1 MCANKDFNKNNAH
14 KSSNFVTNKLNGFTV
29 TILSTELDVREN
41 MKTVKKFFTM
51 LCVLIASLDA
61 TGTALYTTDNLPVT
75 AASNIDVDTSYKL
88 IDIKS
93 LNSPGRL
100 RRQANKIRD
109 YAKANNYSMEYC
121 FLVDM
126 SIPSGKNRFFVYN
139 MRKDS
144 LEFSALVAH
153 GFGST
158 QKDCGDQLVFSNNN
172 YSFKTSLGKYKIGKP
187 YKGQYGLS
195 YKLYGLDST
204 NNRAFERSIV
214 LHSDQHVPEK
224 EAFPGKIFQSA
235 GCPTVS
241 PLFLPILGSFIKSSQ
256 KPILMWIYD

>member
-1 MCANKDFNKNNAH
+1 
-14 KSSNFVTNKLNGFTV
+14 
-29 TILSTELDVREN
+29 
-41 MKTVKKFFTM
+41 MKIVKKFFTV
-51 LCVLIASLDA
+51 LTLLIASKDA
-61 TGTALYTTDNLPVT
+61 ASKTLPVT
-75 AASNIDVDTSYKL
+75 VNFPVKSKSPENAAAFGKLKTAPYHFTKTADADNDIDTSNNPV
-88 IDIKS
+88 DIKS
-93 LNSPGRL
+93 LNGPGRL
-100 RRQANKIRD
+100 RRQADKIRD
-109 YAKANNYSMEYC
+109 YAKTNNYSMEYC

-204 NNRAFERSIV
+204 NNKAFERAIV
-214 LHSDQHVPEK
+214 LHSDQHVPDK
-224 EAFPGKIFQSA
+224 ETFPGKIFQSA

>member
-1 MCANKDFNKNNAH
+1 
-14 KSSNFVTNKLNGFTV
+14 
-29 TILSTELDVREN
+29 
-41 MKTVKKFFTM
+41 MKKVKKLFTA
-51 LCVLIASLDA
+51 LTLLIASKDA
-61 TGTALYTTDNLPVT
+61 TSTALPATVNFSIKSKSLENT
-75 AASNIDVDTSYKL
+75 AAFSKLKTVPYHFKKNAGLKTDIDTSNKSVDL
-88 IDIKS
+88 KS
-93 LNSPGRL
+93 LSGPGRL
-100 RRQANKIRD
+100 RRQANMIRD

-204 NNRAFERSIV
+204 NNRAFERAIV

-224 EAFPGKIFQSA
+224 ETFPGKIFQSA

>member
-1 MCANKDFNKNNAH
+1 MKKVKKLFTALTLLIAAKDATSSALPATFIFPIKSKSPDNA
-14 KSSNFVTNKLNGFTV
+14 VALNKLKTAPYHFTK
-29 TILSTELDVREN
+29 TARLDN
-41 MKTVKKFFTM
+41 D
-51 LCVLIASLDA
+51 I
-61 TGTALYTTDNLPVT
+61 
-75 AASNIDVDTSYKL
+75 DTSNNTV
-88 IDIKS
+88 DIKS

-109 YAKANNYSMEYC
+109 YAKTNNYSMEYC

-204 NNRAFERSIV
+204 NNRAFERAIV

-224 EAFPGKIFQSA
+224 ETFPGKIFQSA

>member
-1 MCANKDFNKNNAH
+1 MSTALPATVNFPVKSKSPGNAAAV
-14 KSSNFVTNKLNGFTV
+14 SKL
-29 TILSTELDVREN
+29 
-41 MKTVKKFFTM
+41 KTVPYHFKKT
-51 LCVLIASLDA
+51 
-61 TGTALYTTDNLPVT
+61 TGLKTD
-75 AASNIDVDTSYKL
+75 IDTSNNPVDL
-88 IDIKS
+88 KS
-93 LNSPGRL
+93 LNGPGRL
-100 RRQANKIRD
+100 RRQADLIRD

-204 NNRAFERSIV
+204 NNKAFERAIV
-214 LHSDQHVPEK
+214 LHSDQHVPEQ
-224 EAFPGKIFQSA
+224 EIFPGKIFQSA

-241 PLFLPILGSFIKSSQ
+241 PSFLPILGSFIKSSQ
-256 KPILMWIYD
+256 KPILMWIYS

>member
-1 MCANKDFNKNNAH
+1 
-14 KSSNFVTNKLNGFTV
+14 
-29 TILSTELDVREN
+29 
-41 MKTVKKFFTM
+41 MKKVKKLFTALSLLVASKDATSIALPATVNFPVRSKPSENNVFDKLKTAPYHFTKSVGADLDTGSNLANFRNTNANDRLKRM
-51 LCVLIASLDA
+51 AVLI
-61 TGTALYTTDNLPVT
+61 
-75 AASNIDVDTSYKL
+75 K
-88 IDIKS
+88 
-93 LNSPGRL
+93 
-100 RRQANKIRD
+100 D
-109 YAKANNYSMEYC
+109 YAKANNYSLEYC

-144 LEFSALVAH
+144 LEFAALVAH

-204 NNRAFERSIV
+204 NNKAFERAIV
-214 LHSDQHVPEK
+214 LHSDQHVPDK
-224 EAFPGKIFQSA
+224 ETFPGKIFQSA

-241 PLFLPILGSFIKSSQ
+241 PSFLPILGSFIKSSQ
-256 KPILMWIYD
+256 KPILMWIYS